1 MCADAGR
8 NFMNTLPGQITL
20 PGEVRFARLLP
31 GPIEQVWAYLTDPV
45 KRQTWLASGA
55 MEAQVGGKVELEF
68 FHSKLSPGE
77 KPSPEYSDFED
88 GHKMEGVLLHYQ
100 APRVLAFTWGG
111 GAQKSEVTIELKPH
125 GKQVQMVLTH
135 RKLLDREQIESV
147 SGGWHVHLMFLIA
160 VLEKRKPPLFWATHA
175 KMKGEY
181 AKRLDVLLGEGSTHV
196 NPKRTAKSGP
206 VPRTRG

>member
-1 MCADAGR
+1 
-8 NFMNTLPGQITL
+8 MNTLPGQITL

-31 GPIEQVWAYLTDPV
+31 GPIENVWACLIDSE

-55 MEAQVGGKVELEF
+55 METHAGGKVELRF

-77 KPSPEYSDFED
+77 KPSPEYADFED
-88 GHKMEGVLLHYQ
+88 GHKMEGVLLQYQ

-111 GAQKSEVTIELKPH
+111 GEQKSEVTFELKPH
-125 GKQVQMVLTH
+125 GKQVQLVLTH
-135 RKLLDREQIESV
+135 RKLLDHEQIENV
-147 SGGWHVHLMFLIA
+147 SGGWHVHLMFLLA

-181 AKRLDVLLGEGSTHV
+181 AKRLDVMV
-196 NPKRTAKSGP
+196 NGPSISEKPKRPAGP